1 MIIII
6 PAGFFLPSFGFTKE
20 HVIMVCM
27 WYECVKLSKICVP
40 TFRLSRIFIKWR
52 RVFTVFI
59 FFQYSVIYNQ
69 YRLRKMM
76 IQKKQFFFFII
87 GR

>member
-1 MIIII
+1 MLI
-6 PAGFFLPSFGFTKE
+6 LRT
-20 HVIMVCM
+20 V
-27 WYECVKLSKICVP
+27 
-40 TFRLSRIFIKWR
+40 SRIFIKWR

-76 IQKKQFFFFII
+76 IQKKKTILFIYNRQI
-87 GR
+87 VEERYSASFNLVY